1 MMLGWFFELVEL
13 VELLENRGL
22 GVVGRLLISTRNL
35 PA

>member
-1 MMLGWFFELVEL
+1 MMLGWFFEL

-22 GVVGRLLISTRNL
+22 GVVGRLFISTRNL